1 MDKLSPWECRTKNTF
16 FQCRIKINREKQIIS
31 SESCHN
37 GTQVRAGVAHIPAYI
52 MRMQGW
58 GWSWAAGVR
67 RLPGGSAWLT
77 LGLICL
83 CQGSSL
89 TVELLA
95 CSCATEL
102 AEVDP
107 GLEQLK
113 KPELCSEG
121 RDPHTPCRMLSVTLP
136 QGGGDP

>member
-1 MDKLSPWECRTKNTF
+1 MALRFGQGLHTVFWPED
-16 FQCRIKINREKQIIS
+16 
-31 SESCHN
+31 
-37 GTQVRAGVAHIPAYI
+37 IPAYI

-121 RDPHTPCRMLSVTLP
+121 REPHTPCRMLSVTLP